1 VEQPRRF
8 RPEFT
13 GPGARPDA
21 RPANGAPVNGVPV
34 NGTPPAPAPRVV
46 VEPVAPRPAGDPA
59 APVVYAP
66 GGAPVVFMP
75 EALVGQ
81 ISGRRSDQVDYD
93 DVRELRRKLSDELT
107 RWLRTHPDASDD
119 ERQNE
124 RDRLAR
130 VLVREVA
137 DTKRHAGMP
146 LSRAD
151 EQALFDALAA
161 DLAGLG
167 RLQSLLLDNSIEEI
181 HVLGHDRV
189 RITRRDGTVDWGQ
202 PVADSDEELV
212 ETLQGWARRA
222 GATERS
228 LSTSRPTLDLQL
240 PDGSRLAAVYL
251 VSHRPIA
258 VIRKHNT
265 LDVTLDD
272 IAGGRTD
279 LDEMIDPL
287 MRDFLRAAMAAGA
300 NIMVAGLAGAGKTTL
315 LRALAGEIRSGEPFV
330 VLEESRELGLHNS
343 SRHPAAISFEAREGH
358 GERDVT
364 GRPAGEVT
372 IADLIP
378 LALRMGVL
386 RIIVGEVRS
395 REIVPMLQAMTTSR
409 GSMCTIHA
417 RTPGAVP
424 ERIIELA
431 LSYGKDMTAELA
443 RRMAGNA
450 LDLLVYVTIE
460 DETAIGGR
468 KHRFVSHIE
477 EVDGVGDGRIAT
489 TTVFGPGPD
498 GRGIPRHLPARL
510 RDPLLR
516 VGYDA
521 RHLAQWIEAGQG
533 AWRRRRH
540 SVLGGAS

>member
-1 VEQPRRF
+1 M
-8 RPEFT
+8 
-13 GPGARPDA
+13 
-21 RPANGAPVNGVPV
+21 
-34 NGTPPAPAPRVV
+34 
-46 VEPVAPRPAGDPA
+46 
-59 APVVYAP
+59 
-66 GGAPVVFMP
+66 FMP
-75 EALVGQ
+75 NALVNQ
-81 ISGRRSDQVDYD
+81 PLSERRTDQVDHD
-93 DVRELRRKLSDELT
+93 DVRHLRRQLSEQLTTWLRGRGDVSDEE
-107 RWLRTHPDASDD
+107 RLR
-119 ERQNE
+119 E

-130 VLVREVA
+130 ELIRDLA
-137 DTKRHAGMP
+137 DAKRRRGTP
-146 LSRAD
+146 LSGAD
-151 EQALFDALAA
+151 EQWLFEVVAA

-167 RLQSLLLDNSIEEI
+167 RLQSLLLDPTIEEI
-181 HVLGHDRV
+181 HVLGHAKV
-189 RITRRDGTVDWGQ
+189 RITRRDGTVEWGP
-202 PVADSDEELV
+202 PVADSDGELV
-212 ETLQGWARRA
+212 EALQGWARRA

-251 VSHRPIA
+251 VSHVPVA

-265 LDVTLDD
+265 LGVTLDD
-272 IAGGRTD
+272 IAGGRGD

-287 MRDFLRAAMAAGA
+287 MRDFLRAAMAAGV

-315 LRALAGEIRSGEPFV
+315 LRALAAEIRPTEPFV

-343 SRHPAAISFEAREGH
+343 ERHPAAISFEAREGH
-358 GERDVT
+358 GERGAD

-378 LALRMGVL
+378 LSLRMGVL

-417 RTPGAVP
+417 RTPTAVP

-431 LSYGKDMTAELA
+431 LSHGRDMTAELA

-450 LDLLVYVTIE
+450 LDLIVYVTVE

-489 TTVFGPGPD
+489 TTIFGPGPD
-498 GRGIPRHLPARL
+498 GRGVPRHLPHRL
-510 RDPLLR
+510 RDQLAR
-516 VGYDA
+516 VGYDP
-521 RHLAQWIEAGQG
+521 RHLTRWIEIKQG
-533 AWRRRRH
+533 AWRRQRT
-540 SVLGGAS
+540 SLLGPRS

>member
-1 VEQPRRF
+1 VDQQKRF

-13 GPGARPDA
+13 AQPEGRQ
-21 RPANGAPVNGVPV
+21 PV
-34 NGTPPAPAPRVV
+34 NGTPVNGAAASGTPANGPQIVV
-46 VEPVAPRPAGDPA
+46 QQVNGRHATVDDPG
-59 APVVYAP
+59 APVVYGP

-75 EALVGQ
+75 ESLVDQ
-81 ISGRRSDQVDYD
+81 VSGRRGDQVNYE
-93 DVRELRRKLSDELT
+93 DVRLLRRQVSEALT
-107 RWLRTHPDASDD
+107 LWLRGRGEVPDD
-119 ERQNE
+119 ERQRE
-124 RDRLAR
+124 RDRLAGE
-130 VLVREVA
+130 LVREMA
-137 DTKRHAGMP
+137 DTKRRTGTP

-151 EQALFDALAA
+151 EKALFDAVAA

-167 RLQSLLLDNSIEEI
+167 RLQTLLLDESIEEI

-202 PVADSDEELV
+202 PVADSDDELV

-265 LDVTLDD
+265 LDVSLDD
-272 IAGGRTD
+272 IAGERGD

-287 MRDFLRAAMAAGA
+287 MRDFLRAAMAAGF

-315 LRALAGEIRSGEPFV
+315 LRALAAEIRPTEAFV
-330 VLEESRELGLHNS
+330 VLEESRELGLHDS
-343 SRHPAAISFEAREGH
+343 QRHPAAISFEAREGH
-358 GERDVT
+358 GERDAA

-378 LALRMGVL
+378 LSLRMGVL

-417 RTPGAVP
+417 RTPTSVP

-431 LSYGKDMTAELA
+431 LSHGKDMTAELA

-450 LDLLVYVTIE
+450 LDLLVYVTVD

-477 EVDGVGDGRIAT
+477 EVDGVGDARIAT
-489 TTVFGPGPD
+489 TTIFGPGPD
-498 GRGIPRHLPARL
+498 GRGIPQHLPHRL
-510 RDPLLR
+510 RDQLVR
-516 VGYDA
+516 VGYDP
-521 RHLAQWIEAGQG
+521 RQLSQWIEAGQG
-533 AWRRRRH
+533 AWRRRRNTVIGRV
-540 SVLGGAS
+540 S